1 MSDELARL
9 DATAQAELVVRGE
22 AKPVELVEAALERI
36 ERLDPQLNAVIHTD
50 PDRARAAALAV
61 DPTVGAFPGVPFL
74 LKDLGANQAGWPYW
88 QGNRALRSIDH
99 RSAVDTELGA
109 RFARAGLVTLGKTN
123 TPEMGSTPTTQ
134 PRSCGPT
141 ANPWSPAHSPAGS
154 SGGSAAAVAAG
165 LVPMAHANDGG
176 GSTRLPAAWCGLV
189 GLKPSR
195 GRVAKPDETSRL
207 VSELVVTRTVRDT
220 ARLLDAV
227 QGATPA
233 DLYRAPAPARPYV
246 EELGRP
252 VDPLR
257 VAMLTG
263 AEEPGGGPSP
273 VDPACVAAVEAAA
286 VTLEAMGHRVEPVG
300 PDVLLGP
307 DGAVNGRIWM
317 ASVARWVESLAVVV
331 GRPLT
336 AEDIEPYNWAAV
348 ERGRALSAVAV
359 LEMIEAQHAWTR
371 RVIDWMSGYDVLI
384 TPTAGLRPQLTVDL
398 QPPDLEPWR
407 VGRLYGVIGRFT
419 LPFNA
424 TGHPAVSLPLH
435 WTDDGLPVG
444 VQIVGQM
451 GAEDLLLRLSAALE
465 EAVPW
470 AGRTPPVLTS
480 GCS

>member
-9 DATAQAELVVRGE
+9 DATAQAELVTRGE
-22 AKPVELVEAALERI
+22 AKPVELVDAAIERI
-36 ERLDPQLNAVIHTD
+36 ERFNPHLNAVIHTD

-61 DPTVGAFPGVPFL
+61 DPATGVFPGVPFL

-88 QGNRALRSIDH
+88 QGNRTLRSIDH
-99 RSAVDTELGA
+99 RSATDTEFGA

-141 ANPWSPAHSPAGS
+141 ANPWDPARSPAGS
-154 SGGSAAAVAAG
+154 SGGSAAAGAAG
-165 LVPMAHANDGG
+165 LVPIAHANDGG

-207 VSELVVTRTVRDT
+207 VSELAVTRTVRDT
-220 ARLLDAV
+220 ARILDAV
-227 QGATPA
+227 RGATAA
-233 DLYRAPAPARPYV
+233 DLYRAPDPSRPYV

-252 VDPLR
+252 VEPLR

-263 AEEPGGGPSP
+263 ADEPGGGPSP
-273 VDPACVAAVEAAA
+273 VDPACIAAVEHTAA
-286 VTLEAMGHRVEPVG
+286 TLEAMGHRIEPVA

-307 DGAVNGRIWM
+307 ESAVNGRIWM
-317 ASVARWVESLAVVV
+317 ASVARWVESLAPVV

-336 AEDIEPYNWAAV
+336 AHDIEPYNWAAV
-348 ERGRALSAVAV
+348 ERGRTLSAVEI

-398 QPPDLEPWR
+398 QPPDREPWR
-407 VGRLYGVIGRFT
+407 MGRRFGLIGRFT

-424 TGHPAVSLPLH
+424 TGQPAISLPLY
-435 WTDDGLPVG
+435 WTDEGLPIG
-444 VQIVGQM
+444 VQFVGGM
-451 GAEDLLLRLSAALE
+451 GAEDLLLRLAAALE
-465 EAVPW
+465 EALPW
-470 AGRTPPVLTS
+470 AGRTPPVLNP
-480 GCS
+480 GCR